1 MIDRMLGLVAAAA
14 FAAAGLPSHA
24 AEFNLRLAH
33 YLPPM
38 HNMAANV
45 LPGWAER
52 IREQSGGR
60 IEIEIFPAGQLLQV
74 DEIFDGVQGGVADI
88 GWSMPGVSPGRF
100 PVMSVLELP
109 FVFSDAESA
118 SQVVM
123 ELHEEGLMDAEFA
136 GVKVLYLHTH
146 GAGIINTKD
155 RVETLEELAGKR
167 IRFPSPAARMML
179 ERLGA
184 QPVGVPAPQAY
195 ESLERGV
202 LDGVAF
208 PFDALQGLR
217 LGEQVKH
224 HIDFPTYVLTFYLI
238 MNQQSFD
245 ALPADLQQVI
255 LDNSGMAEAIEVGK
269 AWDASDA
276 RARAFVAAQGN
287 TIAPLSEAE
296 AARWT
301 AAVMP
306 GIDAF
311 LAETEAQ
318 GVAAREI
325 FERARARA
333 AELVAAR

>member
-1 MIDRMLGLVAAAA
+1 MIHRMLGLVAGAALAAA
-14 FAAAGLPSHA
+14 ALPSQA
-24 AEFNLRLAH
+24 AEVTLRLAH

-74 DEIFDGVQGGVADI
+74 DEIFDGVAAGVADL

-109 FVFSDAESA
+109 FLFADAESG

-123 ELHEEGLMDAEFA
+123 ELFQDGLMDAEFA

-146 GAGIINTKD
+146 GAGVINTKE
-155 RVETLEELAGKR
+155 RIETLEQLAGKR

-184 QPVGVPAPQAY
+184 QPVGIPAPQAY

-208 PFDALQGLR
+208 PFDAMQGLR
-217 LGEQVKH
+217 LGEQVKY
-224 HIDFPTYVLTFYLI
+224 HIDFPTYVLTFFLI

-245 ALPADLQQVI
+245 RLPPDLQQVI
-255 LDNSGMAEAIEVGK
+255 LDNSGMEEAIAVGR
-269 AWDASDA
+269 S
-276 RARAFVAAQGN
+276 
-287 TIAPLSEAE
+287 
-296 AARWT
+296 
-301 AAVMP
+301 
-306 GIDAF
+306 
-311 LAETEAQ
+311 
-318 GVAAREI
+318 
-325 FERARARA
+325 
-333 AELVAAR
+333 